1 MSQTGRCKAPK
12 AVVLVTKV
20 NKSGGGRGGHVG
32 LGGGVTVG
40 SATDTSLF
48 RSTGGGEGDVAGVG
62 RVWYLHQLPV
72 LSFRLS

>member
-1 MSQTGRCKAPK
+1 M
-12 AVVLVTKV
+12 
-20 NKSGGGRGGHVG
+20 G

-48 RSTGGGEGDVAGVG
+48 RSTGGGGGDVGGGG